1 MTISKKTSAAPFAY
15 SERLKIDLPGHCAR
29 DERSGHLRFSRVLDR
44 ADRALC
50 KHLMDM
56 RPNTLPHNALATINL
71 AIDFEQHS
79 SPFVVYFSL
88 RLKRLS

>member
-1 MTISKKTSAAPFAY
+1 MRFPGFAY
-15 SERLKIDLPGHCAR
+15 SERLKNDLPGHCAR
-29 DERSGHLRFSRVLDR
+29 DERSGHLRFSRVLDC